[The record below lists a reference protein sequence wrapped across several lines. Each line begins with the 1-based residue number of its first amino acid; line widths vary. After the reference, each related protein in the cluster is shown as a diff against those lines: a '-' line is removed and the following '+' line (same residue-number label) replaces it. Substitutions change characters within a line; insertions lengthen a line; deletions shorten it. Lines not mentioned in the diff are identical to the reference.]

1 MIKKFIALEHINPA
15 QVSRFGGKTCS
26 LAFLSSQ
33 GLKVPCSFALG
44 NEVFLEFMEK
54 TGLGKIIEKTLM
66 THSLDEMRWEAI
78 WDISLRI
85 RNFFLKTRVPPDLET
100 MGQEAVGLLAEA
112 STLAV
117 RSSAP
122 GEDSGATSFAG
133 LHESHVPVH
142 GSKAVQEAVIQVW
155 SSLWS
160 DRALLYRRELGLDP
174 LKSSMAVLVQECIQ
188 GEYSGVVFSID
199 PTDETR
205 MVIESVPGLNVALVD
220 GSTPPARWV
229 LDRKSGRVIS
239 HNPGPWDTDKAALPD
254 KGSLEKIWSLAIRCE
269 KLLGRPQDVEWTMNR
284 GMLYCLQSRPITTSV
299 DTHDPEQVQDK
310 RPWYLSLHRS
320 FESLQVLGK
329 EIQEDLLPAMEKLS
343 REMAEKELTAMDHP
357 TLTRE
362 IIFRHDQMREWREI
376 YRDRFIPMA
385 HGVRL
390 LGMVY
395 NDAIRPDDPFAFT
408 DLLRGS
414 DLEALRRNQALENL
428 ADLVRSNPVLR
439 GMLENGQDPLSD
451 SKNQDFIDLF
461 EKFVLDHGSLL
472 CSSAWC
478 TEGHHGLLSL
488 ILEMARKSLARTFA
502 RQKDPG
508 LLLEQDFIKAF
519 PPKRREFARS
529 ILELGRASHRIRD
542 NDNLSMGRLQ
552 AELIR
557 VVDEAQARLA
567 KKDIPELRTALEEI
581 PQDYLDVTSPAG
593 RSSYSSSQV
602 QDEPEGI
609 FIGHPAGPGLARG
622 PARVINEPAEL
633 FHFQQGDILVCQAM
647 DPGMSFVVPLAAGI
661 VEARGGM
668 LVHGAIIAREYGL
681 PCVTGLDKYLS
692 LIRSGD
698 LLVVDGYKGIVSRQ
712 MKQNQHPGL
721 EG

>member
-1 MIKKFIALEHINPA
+1 MGTRFIALEHIDPA

-26 LAFLSSQ
+26 LAFLSGQ
-33 GLKVPCSFALG
+33 GLRVPCSFALG
-44 NEVFLEFMEK
+44 NEVFLDFMEK
-54 TGLGKIIEKTLM
+54 TGLGKTVEEILKN
-66 THSLDEMRWEAI
+66 HSLDEMRWEAI

-85 RNFFLKTRVPPDLET
+85 RNIFLKTRVPPHLQNL
-100 MGQEAVGLLAEA
+100 GREAAGLLAETA
-112 STLAV
+112 ELAV

-122 GEDSGATSFAG
+122 GEDAGATSFAG
-133 LHESHVPVH
+133 LHESHVPVQ
-142 GSKAVQEAVIQVW
+142 GSTAVQEAVIQVW

-188 GEYSGVVFSID
+188 GEYSGVFFGID

-239 HNPGPWDTDKAALPD
+239 RDPGPWDDKTALPD
-254 KGSLEKIWSLAIRCE
+254 QRSLEKIWNLGIRCE
-269 KLLGRPQDVEWTMNR
+269 KILGRPQDVEWTMK
-284 GMLYCLQSRPITTSV
+284 GGVLYCLQSRPITTSL
-299 DTHDPEQVQDK
+299 DTRDADQSQDK

-320 FESLQVLGK
+320 FENLRALEK
-329 EIQEDLLPAMEKLS
+329 EIQEELLPAMEKMSRKMAQAELS
-343 REMAEKELTAMDHP
+343 LMDTS

-362 IIFRHDQMREWREI
+362 IIFRHNQMRKWRAI
-376 YRDRFIPMA
+376 YRERFIPMA

-414 DLEALRRNQALENL
+414 DLEALRRNQDLENL
-428 ADLVRSNPVLR
+428 ADLVRANPVLSSL
-439 GMLENGQDPLSD
+439 LENGQDPLAD
-451 SKNQDFIDLF
+451 SNSQEFIDFF
-461 EKFVLDHGSLL
+461 EKFALDHGSLL

-488 ILEMARKSLARTFA
+488 VLEMARKSPAKTFA
-502 RQKDPG
+502 GQKDSG
-508 LLLEQDFIKAF
+508 LLLEQDYIRAF
-519 PPKRREFARS
+519 PPKRRKFARS

-542 NDNLSMGRLQ
+542 NDNLAMGRLQ

-557 VVDEAQARLA
+557 AADEARSRLA
-567 KKDIPELRTALEEI
+567 EKDIPELRTALEDI
-581 PQDYLDVTSPAG
+581 PEDYLDVTSPAG
-593 RSSYSSSQV
+593 RSSYSSSGV
-602 QDEPEGI
+602 QDSPKGF

-622 PARVINEPAEL
+622 PARVINQPAEL
-633 FHFQQGDILVCQAM
+633 FNFQQGDILVCQAM

-681 PCVTGLDKYLS
+681 PCVTGLNHSLT
-692 LIRSGD
+692 LIRTGD
-698 LLVVDGYKGIVSRQ
+698 LLVVDGYRGIVSRQ
-712 MKQNQHPGL
+712 LKQNQHP
-721 EG
+721 